1 VRSLVIELLKALP
14 EWMIFGTWDT
24 KRCPVCKGWK
34 KREGHKKN
42 CPRIRLEDEI
52 RKSDQVGH

>member
-52 RKSDQVGH
+52 RESG